1 MASNLSYEIYCYAIA
16 LFAQSISIAIAISA
30 YKNSG
35 RFRYSWIV
43 MSTVLGVML
52 LRRVVTLTSHT
63 QTEISSP
70 LEASLTV
77 AISIGMAIAMYGLKN
92 IFIDLEKQKTVLE
105 GLTQTD
111 PLTGALNRAGIMS
124 HLEQEFQRAH
134 RNLQPVAVLMI
145 DIDHF
150 KFVNDQYGHLVG
162 DVVLQNLISN
172 LQRSVREIDSIG
184 RFGGEEFLVILPDTS
199 TEQASATAERIRKA
213 VEQSTCAYA
222 DEKEVKITISIGV
235 AVYNPHEFDLQKS
248 QNRLQEYIR
257 QSDLAMYKAK
267 NSGRNCVVL
276 WTPELGPIQ
285 TL

>member
-1 MASNLSYEIYCYAIA
+1 MTAYENYGAYLYFLTL
-16 LFAQSISIAIAISA
+16 LFQAISA
-30 YKNSG
+30 LLAISACKNSG
-35 RFRYSWIV
+35 RYRYPWMLMSAV
-43 MSTVLGVML
+43 MMAVLIWQLGPAKSGPLSRDLLSLEVTFNML
-52 LRRVVTLTSHT
+52 IWFGMMV
-63 QTEISSP
+63 
-70 LEASLTV
+70 
-77 AISIGMAIAMYGLKN
+77 SIFTLKN
-92 IFIDLEKQKTVLE
+92 IFLKLENQKIDLEALVKTDV
-105 GLTQTD
+105 
-111 PLTGALNRAGIMS
+111 LTGALNRAGIMS
-124 HLEQEFQRAH
+124 HLEQEFKRAH
-134 RNLQPVAVLMI
+134 RTLKPVAILMI

-150 KFVNDQYGHLVG
+150 KRVNDEYGHLTG
-162 DVVLQNLISN
+162 DVVLQNLISH
-172 LQRSVREIDSIG
+172 LHRSVREIDSIG

-199 TEQASATAERIRKA
+199 TAQASVTAERIRKA

-276 WTPELGPIQ
+276 WTPELGTIQ